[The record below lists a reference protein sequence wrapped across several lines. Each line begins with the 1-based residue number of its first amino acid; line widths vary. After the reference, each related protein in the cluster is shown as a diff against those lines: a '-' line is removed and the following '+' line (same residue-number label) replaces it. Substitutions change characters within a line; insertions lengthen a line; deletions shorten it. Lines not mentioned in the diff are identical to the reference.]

1 MRKTRP
7 VDTIT
12 FGFLL
17 FLLITTIIHFRRIPN
32 ASSIILIYSGL
43 ISVLSLLI
51 YFKEKHNGKTLR
63 ILYDLIFPVIAV
75 LFIFDSLGEL
85 IQYINPVTYDDLLIR
100 LDYTIFNVHP
110 TVALEKITM
119 PVITEILQLAYT
131 SYYFLPIILGVA
143 LKIKGKSSEF
153 DRTLFLIILCF
164 FLSYV
169 GYIFVPAVGPR
180 YTISHLQNIELH
192 GIFLRDSINNILNN
206 LEGIKMDAFPSGHTA
221 ITLVVLYLSYKF
233 HRLLFWIFL
242 PFVMGLLISTVYLH
256 YHYVVDVLAGV
267 LLFFFTIYSGGKYY
281 KWWEKSGN
289 AKVF

>member
-7 VDTIT
+7 VDIIT
-12 FGFLL
+12 FGFLI
-17 FLLITTIIHFRRIPN
+17 FLLITTIIHFRQIPN

-51 YFKEKHNGKTLR
+51 YFKEKYNGKPLR
-63 ILYDLIFPVIAV
+63 ILYDLIFPIIAV
-75 LFIFDSLGEL
+75 LLIFDSLGEL
-85 IQYINPVTYDDLLIR
+85 IQYINPSTYDDLLIR

-110 TVALEKITM
+110 TVALEKITT

-131 SYYFLPIILGVA
+131 SYYFLPIILGVV
-143 LKIKGKSSEF
+143 LKIKGKNSEF
-153 DRTLFLIILCF
+153 DRALFLIMLCF

-180 YTISHLQNIELH
+180 YTISHLQNIELR

-221 ITLVVLYLSYKF
+221 IALVVLYLSYKF

-242 PFVMGLLISTVYLH
+242 PFVLGLLISTVYLR

-281 KWWEKSGN
+281 KWWEKSEN